1 MRETYLRP
9 SQISKIMSHI
19 ENPNIERTVYLD
31 IFRHI
36 QGHTKLFSH
45 VQPYSGTFKVI
56 QPCSAI
62 LRDSKVYL
70 GIFRRYS
77 HMPNNLGGQLPFF
90 SIFCQLYALIMASL
104 NLLLFSLSFDCPQL
118 IVHPFSLNGF
128 QERRSKKNVYST
140 PIM

>member
-90 SIFCQLYALIMASL
+90 SFFLPTLCAYYGL
-104 NLLLFSLSFDCPQL
+104 PQL
-118 IVHPFSLNGF
+118 IAFLTQFRLPPT
-128 QERRSKKNVYST
+128 YCT
-140 PIM
+140 PL

>member
-9 SQISKIMSHI
+9 SQISTIMSHI
-19 ENPNIERTVYLD
+19 ENPDIERTVYLD

-56 QPCSAI
+56 QPCQAI

-70 GIFRRYS
+70 GIFTRYS
-77 HMPNNLGGQLPFF
+77 HMLNNLGEGGGGST
-90 SIFCQLYALIMASL
+90 SIFF
-104 NLLLFSLSFDCPQL
+104 LFLPTLCTYYGLPQL
-118 IVHPFSLNGF
+118 IAFLTQFRLPPT
-128 QERRSKKNVYST
+128 YCT
-140 PIM
+140 PL